1 MDQKS
6 PKPPKLAKMAAERVG
21 GRRRTIESSCKEG
34 EIRGELNNWIIELK
48 AEGKEPEH

>member
-21 GRRRTIESSCKEG
+21 GRRRAIESSCKEG
-34 EIRGELNNWIIELK
+34 EIRGELNNWK
-48 AEGKEPEH
+48 